1 MTRGLTEI
9 ARLGIKL
16 GAKQETFAGLSG
28 VGDLIV
34 TCCSMHS
41 RNRRAGILIGRG
53 ATVEEAMKEVGA
65 TVEGYYA
72 TEAGYHLAQQ
82 QGVSMP
88 ITEAMY
94 GVLYGG
100 LSAKDGIRMLLARPR
115 KGEHEEVWVE

>member
-115 KGEHEEVWVE
+115 KGEHEEVWLG

>member
-1 MTRGLTEI
+1 MASANKRKSTASRGRKKTTKKQSAPIRREI
-9 ARLGIKL
+9 
-16 GAKQETFAGLSG
+16 
-28 VGDLIV
+28 
-34 TCCSMHS
+34 
-41 RNRRAGILIGRG
+41 
-53 ATVEEAMKEVGA
+53 GA

-100 LSAKDGIRMLLARPR
+100 LSAKDGIRLLLARPR